1 MTDRRH
7 EKVYADMYKAAG
19 LERDDVDGAT
29 ELQME
34 LEFDAALMDAV
45 VAHWT
50 PARIKAERR

>member
-1 MTDRRH
+1 M
-7 EKVYADMYKAAG
+7 YADMDKAAG
-19 LERDDVDGAT
+19 LARDDVDGAT